1 VLRGLFSDSWF
12 LVSPSVLKISVRRL
26 GHLTC
31 VHPDPDRFAEPTL
44 DQLRRLDRFAVQ
56 LPGMLEEWRLA
67 SIEVVN
73 AEAARRELEI
83 AASVTRLRQMIE
95 ARRRRDEEREA
106 SRAAARLQ
114 RKAEAAARRRG

>member
-12 LVSPSVLKISVRRL
+12 LVAPAVLKVTARRL
-26 GHLTC
+26 SQLTC

-56 LPGMLEEWRLA
+56 LPAMLEEWRLA
-67 SIEVVN
+67 SIAVVN

-95 ARRRRDEEREA
+95 ARRKKDEEREA
-106 SRAAARLQ
+106 ARAAARLQ
-114 RKAEAAARRRG
+114 RKAEASAKRRG

>member
-1 VLRGLFSDSWF
+1 VLRGLFADGWF
-12 LVSPSVLKISVRRL
+12 MVAPSVLRVSVRRL
-26 GHLTC
+26 AHLTC
-31 VHPDPDRFAEPTL
+31 EHPERHDEPTL

-67 SIEVVN
+67 SIAVVN

-106 SRAAARLQ
+106 ARAALRLQ
-114 RKAEAAARRRG
+114 RKAEAAAKRRG